1 MKHRIC
7 LATRLATVLAAT
19 ALPTATARAQTEP
32 PAAISVTGEAQVS
45 VPPDLAQIDGGV
57 TSEARPRAKP
67 RRPTTRRW
75 ARCCWR

>member
-7 LATRLATVLAAT
+7 LTAAVAAIVLFAAPALAQIV
-19 ALPTATARAQTEP
+19 P
-32 PAAISVTGEAQVS
+32 PAAISVTGEATVS

-57 TSEARPRAKP
+57 LRRPRPRAKHQM
-67 RRPTTRRW
+67 PTTRRW